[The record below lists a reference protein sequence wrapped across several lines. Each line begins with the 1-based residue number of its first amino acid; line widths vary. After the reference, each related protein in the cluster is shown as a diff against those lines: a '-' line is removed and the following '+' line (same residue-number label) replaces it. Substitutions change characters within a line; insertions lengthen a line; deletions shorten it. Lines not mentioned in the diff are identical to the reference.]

1 MAEGAATVVLAPGVH
16 LPAWVLNRL
25 DARLADAG
33 FRVRRH
39 VYRDF
44 TGTLSDNADRLF
56 GALAPVAGP
65 IHLVGH
71 SLGGLLML
79 RLLER
84 HPDPRFGR
92 VVLMGTPYLG
102 SHVARLLG
110 RFALTRYLLGESIRT
125 GLLAD
130 RPRWDGRNP
139 LGVVIGSRGVG
150 GGLLAPGLPRP
161 HDGMVA
167 VSEAVVPDATDT
179 IVLKVNHTEML
190 FSREAARQVIAFLR
204 EGRFDHRASG

>member
-1 MAEGAATVVLAPGVH
+1 MAEPGTVVLAPGVH
-16 LPAWVLNRL
+16 LPAWILNRL
-25 DARLADAG
+25 AERLGEAG
-33 FRVRRH
+33 FSVRRH
-39 VYRDF
+39 VYGDF
-44 TGTLSDNADRLF
+44 TRTLSANADRLF
-56 GALAPVAGP
+56 DALAPVAGP

-79 RLLER
+79 RLMEL

-110 RFALTRYLLGESIRT
+110 RFGPTRYLLGESIRT
-125 GLLAD
+125 GMLAD
-130 RPRWDGRNP
+130 RPRWNGQNP
-139 LGVVIGSRGVG
+139 LGVVIGSRAIG
-150 GGLLAPGLPRP
+150 GGVLAPGLPRP

-204 EGRFDHRASG
+204 EGRFDHGPAG

>member
-16 LPAWVLNRL
+16 LPAWILSRL

-39 VYRDF
+39 VYGDF
-44 TGTLSDNADRLF
+44 TRTLSDNADRLF
-56 GALAPVAGP
+56 AALAPVAGP

-71 SLGGLLML
+71 SLGGLLVL
-79 RLLER
+79 RLIER
-84 HPDPRFGR
+84 HADPRFGR

-110 RFALTRYLLGESIRT
+110 RFGPTRYLLGESIRT
-125 GLLAD
+125 GMLAD
-130 RPRWDGRNP
+130 RPRWDGRNA

-204 EGRFDHRASG
+204 DGRFDHRAAG